1 MKLLKCLIFLLSVL
15 FTLSHSKISSDLVQ
29 KYLISVRNVKSVVMM
44 LCSRKDLGRLFNDNS
59 IYLTNY
65 YIGNEILNLSNFF
78 SRYFIASC
86 GIVVDCECPGVE
98 EVLQNASNY
107 RYFNLTY
114 NWLLFGSD
122 GDTWEQFLDPIF
134 NIEFSSDLVFVQ
146 HQENS
151 SKVDLVDV
159 YSLGRH
165 RGSSLIGIKFAE
177 FDFLPTYALINYAIP
192 FIKSGDW
199 AFHCELTE
207 AYTEIAKHFDASEI
221 CDLRI
226 VTGLMVTEYVEVIL
240 PKLSQYR
247 EMMKIAFMR
256 LQEVGLVKRALTIYR
271 KEKPECISGITVF
284 AIDRDNV
291 TSADVDYLMK
301 LPGKTLGITT
311 FVKYQSHLN
320 YYLQEMYN
328 YTMKYRVTRAWAGHL
343 PSGYRLGLL
352 GVMARGEADISMS
365 AVFTYINRFDEY
377 DFLHRSYMFEVGF
390 VFRVGSHSSAT
401 DASLLAP
408 FENDVWISLIVTVFI
423 VVIIGFIVRITF
435 VINKHPFSGS
445 TAKDFVDIFAA
456 LCQQGVDPIPE
467 NTVQKIIIFM
477 TLFLA
482 FFLYNYY
489 TSSVVGVLLSS
500 PVKGPTTPEEILASN
515 YKVCFDDVAYHKIM
529 FREKKKPI
537 IEKMYIKKVLGQK
550 RGPKDLPTYALINY
564 AIPFIKSGDWAFHC
578 ELTEAYTEIAKH
590 FDASE
595 ICDLRIV
602 TGLMVREYVEAILP
616 KLSQYRE
623 MMKIGFMRLQE
634 VGLVKRALTIYR
646 KEKPECTSGITVFA
660 VGFQAVSSAFYVL
673 IFGMITSIFILIGE
687 ILWKR
692 YSSRQKS
699 VSQKWVKPIKPLKP
713 FKRF

>member
-1 MKLLKCLIFLLSVL
+1 
-15 FTLSHSKISSDLVQ
+15 
-29 KYLISVRNVKSVVMM
+29 M
-44 LCSRKDLGRLFNDNS
+44 LCSRKDFIDLGRLFNDNS

-146 HQENS
+146 HQDNS

-177 FDFLPTYALINYAIP
+177 YDSIDKNLEILVDLWPKFDRKN
-192 FIKSGDW
+192 
-199 AFHCELTE
+199 
-207 AYTEIAKHFDASEI
+207 
-221 CDLRI
+221 
-226 VTGLMVTEYVEVIL
+226 
-240 PKLSQYR
+240 
-247 EMMKIAFMR
+247 
-256 LQEVGLVKRALTIYR
+256 RANFRGFTL
-271 KEKPECISGITVF
+271 KAVAP
-284 AIDRDNV
+284 IDRDNV

-301 LPGKTLGITT
+301 LPGKTPGITT

-320 YYLQEMYN
+320 YYLQEMFN

-390 VFRVGSHSSAT
+390 VFRVGSHSTAT

-408 FENDVWISLIVTVFI
+408 FENDVWISLIVTIFI
-423 VVIIGFIVRITF
+423 VVIIGLIVRITF

-456 LCQQGVDPIPE
+456 LCQQGVDPIPG

-595 ICDLRIV
+595 ICDLRIA
-602 TGLMVREYVEAILP
+602 TGLMVTEYVEAILP

-699 VSQKWVKPIKPLKP
+699 VSQKWVKPVKPLK
-713 FKRF
+713 